1 MLERLDKLKIVV
13 AVVAIGE
20 DELYQLTLP
29 FLQRW
34 CRLHGHILEIIR
46 ESSPYTSP
54 FWAKFKAY
62 DFFQKHNADC
72 VIMMDA
78 DIFIKP
84 GSPTPADRRPRHGV
98 HAFDSMSLPHMR
110 DFVTKQQDRYHKLTL
125 ELTGQEIPITEHYI
139 NGGVCVVWKDAADF
153 LAPPPYESPV
163 STGPQGAFDDQ
174 NLMNARTAE
183 RFCPLS
189 RSFNWGHPHLEENF
203 RRMKDADV
211 YFLHLN
217 CPGDKM
223 EIAQR
228 ILSWPCFAKS
238 QYHWWTRNRLTA
250 CIVTKFNAA
259 LLSLRRKFFGLRQ
272 SAKKIAKKFYIV

>member
-1 MLERLDKLKIVV
+1 MCKKPLNIVV
-13 AVVAIGE
+13 AIVAIGNE
-20 DELYQLTLP
+20 NLYKLTIP
-29 FLQRW
+29 TIQNW
-34 CRLHGHILEIIR
+34 CRLHGYILEII
-46 ESSPYTSP
+46 SDSAPYSSP

-62 DFFQKHNADC
+62 DFFENHRADC
-72 VIMMDA
+72 VIMLDA
-78 DIFIKP
+78 DILIKP
-84 GSPTPADRRPRHGV
+84 GSPSPANLIPPKGI
-98 HAFDSMSLPHMR
+98 HAFDSISLPYMR
-110 DFVTKQQDRYHKLTL
+110 DFVKKQQERYRKLTL
-125 ELTGQEIPITEHYI
+125 EVIGHEIPITEHYI

-174 NLMNARTAE
+174 NLMNARTVG
-183 RFCPLS
+183 RFCPLP

-203 RRMKDADV
+203 QRMKGADV

-238 QYHWWTRNRLTA
+238 QYHWWTRNRIAA
-250 CIVTKFNAA
+250 CIVTKVNAA

-272 SAKKIAKKFYIV
+272 SAMKIVKFFFRLAS